1 MRQCP
6 HRRFG
11 IWSNPCRIRRQSH
24 KALFS
29 DSLVDVWRS
38 YDSFGCAELATS
50 SCRGLLMIGLC
61 MERRWPAAV
70 GGREHYRFK
79 GNDAVLLL

>member
-50 SCRGLLMIGLC
+50 SCRGLLSIQEVDDDWFMYGET
-61 MERRWPAAV
+61 MAAV
-70 GGREHYRFK
+70 GGREHY
-79 GNDAVLLL
+79 